1 MMICHTNTVM
11 PKLKVAI
18 TVDSKLLDE
27 LDRLVARKRF
37 ANRSQAI
44 EAAIGAHLE
53 GLSRGRLARECEK
66 LDPLDERSLAN
77 EGWDG
82 EAEWPEY

>member
-1 MMICHTNTVM
+1 MICHTNSDM

-18 TVDSKLLDE
+18 TVDSQLLDE
-27 LDRLVARKRF
+27 IDRLVARKRF

-53 GLSRGRLARECEK
+53 RLSRSRLARECEQ
-66 LDPLDERSLAN
+66 LDQVDERALAN
-77 EGWDG
+77 EGWDD
-82 EAEWPEY
+82 EAAWPEY